1 MGPPGPS
8 DFSDWPGVGSRGL
21 ARSGPLV
28 TVTFSTGQ
36 VLAAMAGPKWEHRG
50 SDTFFRRVHC
60 VLSRGARSG
69 SAVTGRLFRLAQC
82 DCRREL
88 EVGQRN
94 SQTCLT
100 GPLWAA
106 MAGSKWAHYA
116 VRISTTG
123 PRLAAMAGPK
133 LDRRDSETF
142 STGPV
147 RVPMLD
153 QKRASWHSDFSKCSS
168 VGYQGGS
175 EVGPS

>member
-8 DFSDWPGVGSRGL
+8 DSSDWPGVGSHGV

-28 TVTFSTGQ
+28 TVTLSKGR
-36 VLAAMAGPKWEHRG
+36 VLAFMAGPKWGHRG
-50 SDTFFRRVHC
+50 NDTFFRRVHC
-60 VLSRGARSG
+60 VLSWGARSG
-69 SAVTGRLFRLAQC
+69 PAVTGRLFRLAQC

-142 STGPV
+142 STRPV

-168 VGYQGGS
+168 VGYQGGP